1 MRCMNY
7 SRALSVIL
15 ELTTTGTEDHV
26 VIPTSKEVKEQMS
39 SLDIYVT
46 CISAEDW
53 DDNCISPDKQIY
65 RLYSLHCSITEI
77 AGLLDPDVVV
87 REHR

>member
-1 MRCMNY
+1 M
-7 SRALSVIL
+7 APLSSIIRQGRVPCKHQSWG
-15 ELTTTGTEDHV
+15 TTTGTEDHI

-46 CISAEDW
+46 CISV
-53 DDNCISPDKQIY
+53 
-65 RLYSLHCSITEI
+65 HCSITEI

-87 REHR
+87 REYR